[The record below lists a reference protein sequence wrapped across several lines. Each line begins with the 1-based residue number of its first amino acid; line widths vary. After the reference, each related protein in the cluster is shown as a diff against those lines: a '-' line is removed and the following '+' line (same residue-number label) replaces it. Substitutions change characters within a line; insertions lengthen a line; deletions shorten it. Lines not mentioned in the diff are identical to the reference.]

1 MINVISADALRTISD
16 LNNSEF
22 EKGFK
27 WFEDILTSAAYK
39 GWYEATVAVNPD
51 WARRHMDRIYEELE
65 ALGFTEVKLYESS
78 VYLSWKKDMSEKD
91 EMTKV
96 DNEVETAFRNF
107 KYEETNKAV
116 HGVLDALKETAIST
130 PGEDG
135 GFDIIISPG
144 EVWGKIGEG
153 VLRKS
158 LERGGL
164 YKVTEFND
172 QRIVVSWRLKNNE

>member
-16 LNNSEF
+16 LNNSDF

-27 WFEDILTSAAYK
+27 WFESILTSAAYK
-39 GWYEATVAVNPD
+39 GRYEAAVGVNPD

-78 VYLSWKKDMSEKD
+78 VYLSWKKEKSDEDKMS
-91 EMTKV
+91 KV

-107 KYEETNKAV
+107 KFEETNRAV
-116 HGVLDALKETAIST
+116 HEALDALKETAIST
-130 PGEDG
+130 PGDDG
-135 GFDIIISPG
+135 GFDIVITPG
-144 EVWGKIGEG
+144 EVWGKIGED

-164 YKVTEFND
+164 YKVTEFSNK
-172 QRIVVSWRLKNNE
+172 RIVVSWRLNDNE

>member
-16 LNNSEF
+16 LNNDDF

-27 WFEDILTSAAYK
+27 WFESILTSAAYK
-39 GWYEATVAVNPD
+39 GRYEATVGVNPD
-51 WARRHMDRIYEELE
+51 WARRHMERIYEELE
-65 ALGFTEVKLYESS
+65 ALGFTEVKLYEGS
-78 VYLSWKKDMSEKD
+78 VYLSWKEGTPEKEKMS
-91 EMTKV
+91 KV
-96 DNEVETAFRNF
+96 DDHVETAFRNF

-116 HGVLDALKETAIST
+116 HDVLDALKETAFST

-135 GFDIIISPG
+135 GFNIIITPG

-164 YKVTEFND
+164 YKVTEFSNK
-172 QRIVVSWRLKNNE
+172 RIVVSWRLNDNE